1 MDALI
6 NRVESLLIDGAVS
19 GFLGMKQMTAHA
31 FPFLFTSAR
40 DLNALTIGEGRYPMS
55 KIALRIVRR
64 HPDRLLGMMVRG
76 CDERALLE
84 LFRNRQIDPAR
95 IVPVGIACSDEQARA
110 CRCSRPYPSSYVLG
124 EARESIRDLSD
135 IRAIEALSLEERF
148 SFWTDKLGKCIKC
161 YGCRNICPVCF
172 CSSCTLQDA
181 PLVTQGEI
189 PAPVPSFHL
198 ARAFHMAGR
207 CIDCGLCEE
216 VCPVNIPLRTLYRKV
231 IDIVRETFDYVP
243 GEQRDTAPPLE
254 ALGDGSF
261 ALREH

>member
-1 MDALI
+1 MDELK
-6 NRVESLLIDGAVS
+6 NKVESLLNDGVIA
-19 GFLGMKQMTAHA
+19 GFLGMKQMTGHA
-31 FPFLFTSAR
+31 FPFLFTSSS
-40 DLNALTIGEGRYPMS
+40 DLGGLTVGEGRYPMS
-55 KIALRIVRR
+55 KITLRIALR
-64 HPDRLLGMMVRG
+64 HPERQLGVMVRG

-84 LFRNRQIDPAR
+84 LFRNRQLDPAR
-95 IVPVGIACSDEQARA
+95 IIPVGIACSAGQGLA
-110 CRCSRPYPSSYVLG
+110 CRCPRPYPSQFVLG
-124 EARESIRDLSD
+124 EARERAGDLSD
-135 IRAIEALSLEERF
+135 IRAIEALTLEERF
-148 SFWTDKLGKCIKC
+148 SFWSAQLGKCIKC
-161 YGCRNICPVCF
+161 YGCRNICPMCF

-181 PLVTQGEI
+181 PLVAQGEI

-216 VCPVNIPLRTLYRKV
+216 GCPVNIPLRTLYRKV
-231 IDIVRETFDYVP
+231 IDVVRETFDYVP